1 MGWASASGVFNKIF
15 EPLRT
20 LYDEGKMPAQ
30 MLKDVAKNVIEAFED
45 CDWDTQDESLE
56 EFAECA
62 PIVEAFKEVDP
73 EMFEEHGCI
82 CGMPGCTR

>member
-1 MGWASASGVFNKIF
+1 MGWASASGIFDKIF

-20 LYDEGKMPAQ
+20 LYNEGKMPAQ

-56 EFAECA
+56 TFKDCE
-62 PIVEAFKEVDP
+62 PIVNAFKEVDP
-73 EMFEEHGCI
+73 DMFAYCDCGCRNEE
-82 CGMPGCTR
+82 CGK